1 MTWIKDI
8 IGWFV
13 KNTVNERVNDYRS
26 SYLRNQDVLTQVT
39 LEMDRALMTF
49 SIASLAALAALN
61 DKIFGTYGR
70 LSFIALTCFV
80 GVVVSVILSYY
91 LSRGMLID
99 AQKIIT
105 RNYKKS
111 LTKPLG
117 EGMEKVKYATA
128 TKIVN
133 GASLALFIL
142 GMICFVVLMA
152 LYIGGT
158 GR

>member
-1 MTWIKDI
+1 MEFIKDLA
-8 IGWFV
+8 GGVF
-13 KNTVNERVNDYRS
+13 KFTVSERVNDYRS

-61 DKIFGTYGR
+61 DRIFGTYGW

-80 GVVVSVILSYY
+80 GTVVSVILSYY

-128 TKIVN
+128 TKLVN
-133 GASLALFIL
+133 GASFALFAS
-142 GMICFVVLMA
+142 GMICFIILMA
-152 LYIGGT
+152 LYIGGI

>member
-1 MTWIKDI
+1 MNWIKDI
-8 IGWFV
+8 IGGISKFV
-13 KNTVNERVNDYRS
+13 VSERVNDYRS
-26 SYLRNQDVLTQVT
+26 SYLRNQDILTQVY

-49 SIASLAALAALN
+49 SIAALAALAALN
-61 DKIFGTYGR
+61 DKIFGTYGW

-80 GVVVSVILSYY
+80 GTVVSVILSYF

-105 RNYKKS
+105 LNYKKS

-133 GASLALFIL
+133 GVSFALFAL
-142 GMICFVVLMA
+142 GMICFIVLMA

-158 GR
+158 AR